1 MPMLFTYS
9 LRNMR
14 ARKLTTVLTA
24 GGMALVIFVFAAVRM
39 LDTGLQQTLVSTG
52 EESNA
57 IFVRHSAEVEIQSII
72 DRQQIAIIENIP
84 EIMIGTDGLPL
95 ISKEA
100 VVLISLPKNGTGQT
114 HNILV
119 RGLGNK
125 ALTVHSQA
133 RLTEGRM
140 FRPGSNEI
148 VVGSALQGHFQGLEI
163 GENVHFGQRNWLVVG
178 RIDAGG
184 SGFDSEIWL
193 DSEQLMQTF
202 RRNAYSS
209 VVVRLSDAADLDQ
222 VKSRIEGDPRLT
234 LEVKSERSFY
244 EDQSRVLSGFIRF
257 LGITLSFLF
266 SLGAIIG
273 ATITMYGS
281 IASRKSEIGVM
292 RALGFRRR
300 NILFAF
306 LTESMLLGLL
316 GWLAGMG
323 LASLMMRVKIT
334 TLNWTSYSELAF
346 QFMLTP
352 TIVLQ
357 SLVFS
362 LMMGLIGGFLPA
374 FKAANLNIVAALR
387 AH

>member
-1 MPMLFTYS
+1 MLFTYS

-14 ARKLTTVLTA
+14 ARKLTTALTA
-24 GGMALVIFVFAAVRM
+24 GGMALVIFVFAAVLM
-39 LDTGLQQTLVSTG
+39 LDTGLKQTLVSTG

-57 IFVRHSAEVEIQSII
+57 IFVRHSAEVEVQSII

-84 EIMIGTDGLPL
+84 EIKIGTDGKPL

-100 VVLISLPKNGTGQT
+100 VMLIALPKNGTGQA
-114 HNILV
+114 HNIVV
-119 RGLGNK
+119 RGLGNT
-125 ALTVHSQA
+125 ALAVHSQA
-133 RLTEGRM
+133 RLTEGKM
-140 FRPGSNEI
+140 FRSGSNEI
-148 VVGSALQGHFQGLEI
+148 VVGSALEGHFQGLKI
-163 GENVHFGQRNWLVVG
+163 GSSIRFGQRDWLVVG

-209 VVVRLSDAADLDQ
+209 VVVRLSDPAYLDQ
-222 VKSRIEGDPRLT
+222 VKSKISSDPRLT

-257 LGITLSFLF
+257 LGITLSLMF

-273 ATITMYGS
+273 ATITMY
-281 IASRKSEIGVM
+281 ASVANRKLEIGVM
-292 RALGFRRR
+292 RALGFRRE

-306 LTESMLLGLL
+306 LTESILLGLF

-323 LASLMMRVKIT
+323 LASLMMLVKIT

-346 QFMLTP
+346 QFILTP

-362 LMMGLIGGFLPA
+362 LVMGLIGGFLPA
-374 FKAANLNIVAALR
+374 IRAANLNIVAALR

>member
-1 MPMLFTYS
+1 
-9 LRNMR
+9 
-14 ARKLTTVLTA
+14 
-24 GGMALVIFVFAAVRM
+24 MALVIFVFAAVRM
-39 LDTGLQQTLVSTG
+39 LDTGLKQTLISTG

-72 DRQQIAIIENIP
+72 DRQQVAIIENID
-84 EIMIGTDGLPL
+84 EIMMSDDGIPL

-100 VVLISLPKNGTGQT
+100 VMLIALPKNGTRQT
-114 HNILV
+114 HNIMV
-119 RGLGNK
+119 RGLGK
-125 ALTVHSQA
+125 TALAVHSQA

-140 FRPGSNEI
+140 FRPGSSEI
-148 VVGSALQGHFQGLEI
+148 VVGSALQGHFQNLELGSSI
-163 GENVHFGQRNWLVVG
+163 RFGQRDWLVVG
-178 RIDAGG
+178 RIEAGG

-209 VVVRLSDAADLDQ
+209 VVVRLTDAANLDQ
-222 VKSRIEGDPRLT
+222 VKSKIEGDPRLT

-244 EDQSRVLSGFIRF
+244 EDQSSVLSGFIRF
-257 LGITLSFLF
+257 LGISLSFMF

-281 IASRKSEIGVM
+281 VASRKLEIGVM
-292 RALGFRRR
+292 RALGFRRK
-300 NILFAF
+300 NILLAF
-306 LTESMLLGLL
+306 LTESMLLGLI

-323 LASLMMRVKIT
+323 LASLMMLVKVT

-346 QFMLTP
+346 QFLLTP
-352 TIVLQ
+352 PILLQ

-362 LMMGLIGGFLPA
+362 LLMGLIGGFLPA
-374 FKAANLNIVAALR
+374 LKAANLNIVAALR
-387 AH
+387 AQ

>member
-1 MPMLFTYS
+1 
-9 LRNMR
+9 MR
-14 ARKLTTVLTA
+14 ARKLTTALTA
-24 GGMALVIFVFAAVRM
+24 GGMALVIFVFAAVLM
-39 LDTGLQQTLVSTG
+39 LDTGLKQTLVSTG

-84 EIMIGTDGLPL
+84 EIKIGTDGKPL

-100 VVLISLPKNGTGQT
+100 VMLIALPKNGTGQA
-114 HNILV
+114 HNIVV
-119 RGLGNK
+119 RGLGNT
-125 ALTVHSQA
+125 ALAVHSQA
-133 RLTEGRM
+133 RLTEGKM
-140 FRPGSNEI
+140 FRSGSNEI
-148 VVGSALQGHFQGLEI
+148 VVGSALEEHFQGLEI
-163 GENVHFGQRNWLVVG
+163 GSSIRFGQRDWLVVG

-209 VVVRLSDAADLDQ
+209 VVVRLSDPAYLDQ
-222 VKSRIEGDPRLT
+222 IKSKISSDPRLT

-244 EDQSRVLSGFIRF
+244 EDQSRVLSDFIRF
-257 LGITLSFLF
+257 LGITLSLMF

-273 ATITMYGS
+273 ATITMY
-281 IASRKSEIGVM
+281 ASVANRKLEIGVM
-292 RALGFRRR
+292 RALGFRRE

-306 LTESMLLGLL
+306 LTESILLGLF

-323 LASLMMRVKIT
+323 LASLMMLVKIT

-346 QFMLTP
+346 QFILTP

-362 LMMGLIGGFLPA
+362 LVMGLIGGFLPA
-374 FKAANLNIVAALR
+374 IRAANLNIVAALR

>member
-1 MPMLFTYS
+1 MLLTYS

-14 ARKLTTVLTA
+14 ARILTTALTA

-39 LDTGLQQTLVSTG
+39 LDTGLKQTLISTG

-72 DRQQIAIIENIP
+72 DRQQVAIIENID
-84 EIMIGTDGLPL
+84 EIMMSDDGIPL

-100 VVLISLPKNGTGQT
+100 VMLIALPKNGTRQT
-114 HNILV
+114 HNIMV
-119 RGLGNK
+119 RGLGK
-125 ALTVHSQA
+125 TALAVHSQA

-140 FRPGSNEI
+140 FRPGSSEI
-148 VVGSALQGHFQGLEI
+148 VVGSALQGHFQNLELGSSI
-163 GENVHFGQRNWLVVG
+163 RFGQRDWLVVG
-178 RIDAGG
+178 RIEAGG

-209 VVVRLSDAADLDQ
+209 VVVRLTDAANLDQ
-222 VKSRIEGDPRLT
+222 VKSKIEGDPRLT

-244 EDQSRVLSGFIRF
+244 EDQSSVLSGFIRF
-257 LGITLSFLF
+257 LGISLSFMF

-281 IASRKSEIGVM
+281 VASRKLEIGVM
-292 RALGFRRR
+292 RALGFRRK
-300 NILFAF
+300 NILLAF
-306 LTESMLLGLL
+306 LTESMLLGLI

-323 LASLMMRVKIT
+323 LASLMMLVKVT

-346 QFMLTP
+346 QFLLTP
-352 TIVLQ
+352 PILLQ

-362 LMMGLIGGFLPA
+362 LLMGLIGGFLPA
-374 FKAANLNIVAALR
+374 LKAANLNIVAALR
-387 AH
+387 AQ

>member
-1 MPMLFTYS
+1 
-9 LRNMR
+9 
-14 ARKLTTVLTA
+14 
-24 GGMALVIFVFAAVRM
+24 
-39 LDTGLQQTLVSTG
+39 
-52 EESNA
+52 
-57 IFVRHSAEVEIQSII
+57 
-72 DRQQIAIIENIP
+72 
-84 EIMIGTDGLPL
+84 
-95 ISKEA
+95 
-100 VVLISLPKNGTGQT
+100 
-114 HNILV
+114 
-119 RGLGNK
+119 
-125 ALTVHSQA
+125 
-133 RLTEGRM
+133 M